1 MLLILTPRRAPR
13 VPAPRPS
20 RLARFCP
27 TVRIEPWSGAHPPH
41 DDPADE
47 APGVGGRAT
56 RVLHVEDSR
65 IDARIVPAYLKQA
78 APLEFRVHQVR
89 SLAEAAQALDAEPF
103 DVILADLHLPDAGPA
118 GTLRTLRRHARDAPI
133 VVLSNVQDSRTAIEA
148 IRDGASEVLLKH
160 ALDAAR
166 LADSLRRLAR
176 EHLRR
181 AAAAS
186 IRRHAAHTLEWAR
199 AAFDALPQR
208 ALACEPDGTLRAFSR
223 AALAALDDRSA
234 TYATHLGELARLP
247 EAIAQD
253 MAARRPLDAAAFA
266 APALLA
272 AGWAECAWSLSSMRD
287 ARGAVIGYVATFA
300 EPDP

>member
-1 MLLILTPRRAPR
+1 M
-13 VPAPRPS
+13 
-20 RLARFCP
+20 
-27 TVRIEPWSGAHPPH
+27 RIEPWRGEPAPQ
-41 DDPADE
+41 DDPAGE
-47 APGVGGRAT
+47 PPSGARAT

-78 APLEFRVHQVR
+78 APLEFRVHQVQ
-89 SLAEAAQALDAEPF
+89 SLAEAVEALGAEPF
-103 DVILADLHLPDAGPA
+103 DVILADLRLPDADPA
-118 GTLRTLRRHARDAPI
+118 RTLRTLGRCGRGAPI

-186 IRRHAAHTLEWAR
+186 IRQHAAQTLDWAR

-208 ALACEPDGTLRAFSR
+208 AVACEPDGTLRAFSR
-223 AALAALDDRSA
+223 AALAALDDRCA
-234 TYATHLGELARLP
+234 IYAMHLGELVRLP
-247 EAIAQD
+247 EAIARD
-253 MAARRPLDAAAFA
+253 MAARRALDAAAFA
-266 APALLA
+266 APVLLA
-272 AGWAECAWSLSSMRD
+272 SGWAECAWSLSSMRD
-287 ARGAVIGYVATFA
+287 VRGAVIGYVGTFA
-300 EPDP
+300 EPRP